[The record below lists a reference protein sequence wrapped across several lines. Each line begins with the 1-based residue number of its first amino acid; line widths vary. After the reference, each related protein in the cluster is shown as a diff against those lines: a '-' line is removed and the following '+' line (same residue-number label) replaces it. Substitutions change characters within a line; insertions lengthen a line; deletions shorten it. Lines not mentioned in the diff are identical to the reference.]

1 MRRRRGAAPRAAGA
15 YAVIDLIFMDAT
27 TLELPLDPLQR
38 ARYFRDRAEEFRQE
52 AESAT
57 LSSVRESYLKMA
69 HTNDIMADAAEA
81 ELLTFA
87 RAPESSSG
95 DQ

>member
-1 MRRRRGAAPRAAGA
+1 
-15 YAVIDLIFMDAT
+15 MDAT
-27 TLELPLDPLQR
+27 SLPLDPLQR

-57 LSSVRESYLKMA
+57 LRSVRESYLKMA

-81 ELLTFA
+81 EVLTFP